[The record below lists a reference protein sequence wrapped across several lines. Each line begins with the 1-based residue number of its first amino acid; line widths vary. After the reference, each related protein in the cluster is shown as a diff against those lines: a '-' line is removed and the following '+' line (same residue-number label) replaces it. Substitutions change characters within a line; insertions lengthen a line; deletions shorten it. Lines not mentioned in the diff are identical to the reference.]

1 MDHWAGVLTLLTLS
15 LVPCPATSEPVMLLH
30 HQTQAETG
38 FFGTC
43 CEAHRSHFEPIC
55 CRTGKFGYFRR
66 ICCYSDCQFLSNLLV
81 SANLIFRYYN
91 CLSWILK
98 WGEVL
103 TTEWRV
109 EKVSSRLIDKKGI
122 FIFGKYRL
130 FNFNGFVW
138 SKIPCHDC
146 SWCCDCDCIVWLN

>member
-109 EKVSSRLIDKKGI
+109 EKVSSRLIDKKVL
-122 FIFGKYRL
+122 L
-130 FNFNGFVW
+130 FLVNT
-138 SKIPCHDC
+138 DC
-146 SWCCDCDCIVWLN
+146 SILMVLFGPKYHVMIVAGAVTVIALCD